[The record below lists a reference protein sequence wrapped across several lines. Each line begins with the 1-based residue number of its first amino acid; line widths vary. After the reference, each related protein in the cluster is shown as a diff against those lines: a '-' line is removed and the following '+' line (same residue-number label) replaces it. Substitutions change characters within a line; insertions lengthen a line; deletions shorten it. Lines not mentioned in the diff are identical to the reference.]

1 MKHQQYSQPGRR
13 SLQKQLLAIFCTA
26 VLGLLAID
34 SCGNP
39 AAGQSGLPQTASNQ
53 GIPTPPPD
61 TATVRH
67 SSPASSNR
75 WLQHEQGVQTSM
87 VEFWHWPDYEGIEII
102 RDVSSGG
109 TICAITVQSLQP
121 GNATPITQRLE
132 LTAGGIDALQQALA
146 PLLQTLPDPYQE
158 RTTAVLYN
166 LQDATGKPH
175 QLLHRLSN
183 DTPAWAAGIV
193 SQLDACGELNRQLP
207 VALRLQHSSNRS
219 PPCNSALS
227 TLPA

>member
-1 MKHQQYSQPGRR
+1 MKHQRYSQPGRR
-13 SLQKQLLAIFCTA
+13 SLQKQLLAFFCTA

-53 GIPTPPPD
+53 GTTTPPPD

-67 SSPASSNR
+67 SSQASPGR
-75 WLQHEQGVQTSM
+75 WLQREQGVHTSM

-121 GNATPITQRLE
+121 GNTTPITQRLE
-132 LTAGGIDALQQALA
+132 LTASGIDALQQALR
-146 PLLQTLPDPYQE
+146 PLLQTQPDPYQQ

-166 LQDATGKPH
+166 LQDATGQPR
-175 QLLHRLSN
+175 QLLHRLSK

-193 SQLDACGELNRQLP
+193 DQLQVCSRLMAQLP
-207 VALRLQHSSNRS
+207 VVLPLAHNFSRQH
-219 PPCNSALS
+219 CYHSARVVRVF
-227 TLPA
+227 

>member
-1 MKHQQYSQPGRR
+1 MKHQRYSQLGRR

-53 GIPTPPPD
+53 GTTTPPPD

-67 SSPASSNR
+67 SSPASSSR
-75 WLQHEQGVQTSM
+75 WLQREQGVHTSM

-102 RDVSSGG
+102 RDVGSGG

-132 LTAGGIDALQQALA
+132 LTASGIDALQQALT
-146 PLLQTLPDPYQE
+146 PLLQTQPDPYQQ

-166 LQDATGKPH
+166 LQDATGKPR
-175 QLLHRLSN
+175 QLLHRLSK

-193 SQLDACGELNRQLP
+193 DQLQVCHRLMLQLP
-207 VALRLQHSSNRS
+207 VALPIARNFSRPHRCHSA
-219 PPCNSALS
+219 PA